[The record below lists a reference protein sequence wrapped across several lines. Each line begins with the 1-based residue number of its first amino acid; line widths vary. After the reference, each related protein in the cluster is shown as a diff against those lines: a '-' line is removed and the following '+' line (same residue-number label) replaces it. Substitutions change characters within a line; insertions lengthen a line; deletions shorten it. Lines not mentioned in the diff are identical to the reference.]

1 MKNSKSVVFR
11 RQQELLNIL
20 QRQRKIDVDTVSGQL
35 HVSATTIRRDLMMF
49 EKQHLV
55 RRFHGGAKLLEG
67 ALKEEDPSPMTMVKS
82 GVDREQKEAIARY
95 AADLIEDGDTIFMN
109 SCSTALKV
117 VDYLQ
122 NKHVVIVT
130 NNSAMI
136 GYPHDPM
143 VTVILTGGELY
154 QKRQTLIGEFA
165 MNTLTKI
172 NADKAFLGVG
182 GISVKGG
189 ITTSVLPETA
199 INDLMLRRCRGT
211 CYILAANSK
220 IGRDH
225 NFLSASVDSI
235 DTLITCQGGNPAELQ
250 NLRDR
255 QVEVIEL
262 DCSTRPEPDKEA

>member
-11 RQQELLNIL
+11 RQQELLDIL

-35 HVSATTIRRDLMMF
+35 RVSATTIRRDLMMF

-55 RRFHGGAKLLEG
+55 RRFHGGAELLEG
-67 ALKEEDPSPMTMVKS
+67 ALKEEDPPPMVMAKS
-82 GVDREQKEAIARY
+82 GIDREQKETIARY
-95 AADLIEDGDTIFMN
+95 AASLIDDGDTIFMN

-117 VDYLQ
+117 VDYLK
-122 NKHVVIVT
+122 NKHVIIVT

-199 INDLMLRRCRGT
+199 INNLMLRHCRGT

-225 NFLSASVDSI
+225 NFLSASVNSI
-235 DTLITCQGGNPAELQ
+235 DTLITCQGGNTEELQ
-250 NLRDR
+250 GLRNHNIH
-255 QVEVIEL
+255 VVEL
-262 DCSTRPEPDKEA
+262 DF